1 MLLCSNH
8 WKSRCLIPLQVLTTT
23 LPLSKSVLSIGTL
36 KYLITKQHPLKNIH
50 LNSVSYGLQK
60 RTIWSCWT
68 PQIPHFLNLTIC
80 QTKNA
85 AAFFR
90 SLSAPVL
97 FLDLTTW
104 LYVYIRVT
112 LGPTDLVFYCRWTIY
127 ERNIVGLS
135 IKIRLNVNLFLK
147 YTSAL
152 KIQIVRFSFKMHGS
166 KQRLLPDDP
175 ENALG
180 SSLFNKVIHHP
191 ITELQQQTSYFWGY
205 ADWFVIM
212 IWKDHSLSYE
222 SYCANQSS
230 IALLIFAKMHKWLTN
245 VQTKL

>member
-1 MLLCSNH
+1 MFDTLAGFDNHSTSFEISFEYWYSKVSSNNQIASIKNNRRFELGFKWLAKRDNLCC
-8 WKSRCLIPLQVLTTT
+8 W
-23 LPLSKSVLSIGTL
+23 TL
-36 KYLITKQHPLKNIH
+36 K
-50 LNSVSYGLQK
+50 
-60 RTIWSCWT
+60 
-68 PQIPHFLNLTIC
+68 IPHFLNLTIC

-127 ERNIVGLS
+127 ERNICVMS
-135 IKIRLNVNLFLK
+135 IRIRLNVNLFLK

-191 ITELQQQTSYFWGY
+191 ITELQQTSYFWGY
-205 ADWFVIM
+205 ADWFMII
-212 IWKDHSLSYE
+212 IWKDLSLFWILFNCKISQN
-222 SYCANQSS
+222 A
-230 IALLIFAKMHKWLTN
+230 
-245 VQTKL
+245 